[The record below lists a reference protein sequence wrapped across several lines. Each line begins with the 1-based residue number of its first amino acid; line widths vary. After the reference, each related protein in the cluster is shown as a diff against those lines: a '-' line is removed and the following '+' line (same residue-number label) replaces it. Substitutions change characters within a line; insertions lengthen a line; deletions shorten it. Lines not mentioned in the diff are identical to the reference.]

1 MYKTRSKSG
10 VKENS
15 KGSSTTQQ
23 QDRSA
28 IATRVTNPANPTT
41 AMSKEALAR
50 LTETVNSLKA
60 GQENLK

>member
-1 MYKTRSKSG
+1 M
-10 VKENS
+10 KENS